1 MEIIN
6 VKTFSRGDKVQ
17 ITRNFHSDEF
27 ACKDGSKKI
36 LIDVDLVSI
45 LQKIRD
51 ELGSAITIN
60 SGYRTDSYNQKV
72 DGAKNSYHLKGRA
85 FDISSKA
92 ADPWKL
98 AKLAERQGLKG
109 IIRYLTFTHID
120 NRETKYWFDN
130 VHNQHVDTFF
140 SSVLKYGSIEPEVRT
155 LQRFLGVKV
164 DGVFGNQTLA
174 AVKKFQAENHLTA
187 DGIVGKKTIKKLEEH
202 MCFL

>member
-1 MEIIN
+1 M
-6 VKTFSRGDKVQ
+6 Q
-17 ITRNFHSDEF
+17 ITKNFHSDEF

-36 LIDVDLVSI
+36 LIDVDLVSV

-51 ELGSAITIN
+51 ELGSAITVN
-60 SGYRTDSYNQKV
+60 SGYRTEEYNRRP
-72 DGAKNSYHLKGRA
+72 DINGAKNSYHLKGRA

-92 ADPWKL
+92 ADPYKL
-98 AKLAERQGLKG
+98 AKLAERQGIKG

-120 NRETKYWFDN
+120 SRETKYWFDN
-130 VHNQHVDTFF
+130 VYNQPVATFF

-164 DGVFGNQTLA
+164 DGIFGNQTLA
-174 AVKKFQAENHLTA
+174 AVKKFQADNHLTA
-187 DGIVGKKTIKKLEEH
+187 DGVVGKNTIKKLEEH